1 MPTEYTINYSTTNT
15 YENVVK
21 SASWQFLILPE
32 SNKTQELVKIK
43 LNNSLN
49 APNEFSINGFGFKTI
64 RIHPKK
70 EFKSLLFEATFHVIK
85 KDVNQYLFI
94 EDNAEEIKFINSMN
108 YLIDFDPFLKS
119 TKYTKLL
126 QKDNELFDFD
136 WSKTIFQNLQ
146 ELNNWV
152 YKFIYFKVNTTNVD
166 TILEEIILKKHG
178 VCQDFTHLFCA
189 IARKNKIATRYISGY
204 LHQGNGYFGDSQ
216 MHAWAEAYIPNIGW
230 VGFDPTN
237 DLLADINHIK
247 VCHGKDY
254 QDCAPLKGVI
264 YATGK
269 NKTSHTVQVVSQQ
282 Q

>member
-1 MPTEYTINYSTTNT
+1 MSIEYTINYSTTNT
-15 YENVVK
+15 YENIVK
-21 SASWQFLILPE
+21 SAFWQFLILPE
-32 SNKTQELVKIK
+32 SNKNQELVNVK

-49 APNEFSINGFGFKTI
+49 VANEISINGYGFKTI
-64 RIHPKK
+64 RINTKK
-70 EFKSLLFEATFHVIK
+70 EFTKLLFDATFHVIK
-85 KDVNQYLFI
+85 NDINAYQLT
-94 EDNAEEIKFINSMN
+94 EDNTEEIKLINNIN
-108 YLIDFDPFLKS
+108 YLIDFESFLKC
-119 TKYTKLL
+119 TTYTKLP
-126 QKDNELFDFD
+126 KTDNKLFVFD

-146 ELNNWV
+146 NLNNWV
-152 YKFIYFKVNTTNVD
+152 YNFIYFKVNKTNIYTT
-166 TILEEIILKKHG
+166 LEEIIINKHG

-189 IARKNKIATRYISGY
+189 IARKNKIATRYTSGY

-216 MHAWAEAYIPNIGW
+216 MHAWAEAYIPKIGW

-269 NKTSHTVQVVSQQ
+269 NKTSHTVQVLSQQ